1 MQNTQMLLCVISDLN
16 YCGHKATD
24 AANSSLLMWKT
35 PHDWVTYGSL
45 DLLFK
50 DVFGLLY
57 TAPT

>member
-1 MQNTQMLLCVISDLN
+1 MLLCVISDLN

-50 DVFGLLY
+50 DAFGLLY